1 MTGVYQQKGKFLM
14 ARNIINQVKIVDTLL
29 VVLSDMH
36 TGSST
41 ALFPRGGF
49 VNSEGNRVSPNQKQQ
64 EIYPTFIRLT
74 GEVAKARKGKRLIVV
89 NLGDAVDGFH
99 HGSMQESLFKANDQ
113 CDAHIELMSE
123 FLKRASFGK
132 GDELY
137 YVRGT
142 ETHVGETENDT
153 AKALGAVPVEGV
165 TDKKLYVNEILSL
178 TINGMNHVFAHHGKE
193 RGSGQNEGNS
203 LRNFLR
209 NIRNDRIKDGLPEI
223 DVLWSGHTHGHTW
236 SDHIERRS
244 NGNFHQMHG
253 IICPSRQAKTR
264 YALGKVP
271 MAVNSIGG
279 VYTRITADGVMT
291 PPQFVVQTTE
301 DR

>member
-1 MTGVYQQKGKFLM
+1 M

-41 ALFPRGGF
+41 ALFPRSGF

-64 EIYPTFIRLT
+64 EIYPTFIRLA

-89 NLGDAVDGFH
+89 NLGDCVDGFH
-99 HGSMQESLFKANDQ
+99 HGSMQESLFKVNDQ
-113 CDAHIELMSE
+113 CDAHVELMGE

-142 ETHVGETENDT
+142 ETHVGETENDM

-209 NIRNDRIKDGLPEI
+209 DIRSDRQKDGLPRI
-223 DVLWSGHTHGHTW
+223 DILWSGHTHGFSW
-236 SDHIERRS
+236 NSHIARLPD
-244 NGNFHQMHG
+244 GKFHQMHG
-253 IICPSRQAKTR
+253 IICPSWQSKTR

-279 VYTRITADGVMT
+279 VFVSIGADGVMGV
-291 PPQFVVQTTE
+291 PQFVVQSTV